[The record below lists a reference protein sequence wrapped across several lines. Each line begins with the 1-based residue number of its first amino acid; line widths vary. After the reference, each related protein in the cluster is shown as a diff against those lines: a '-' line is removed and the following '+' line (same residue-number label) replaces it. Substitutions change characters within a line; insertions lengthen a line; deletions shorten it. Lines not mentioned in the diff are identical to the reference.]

1 LKQKNFKKNETKKRR
16 RNQFWVK
23 KSIKKHVKK
32 TKTKTKA
39 KKTKKKK
46 PTCCYS
52 EKPDF
57 GLKKRKKNM

>member
-1 LKQKNFKKNETKKRR
+1 LGK
-16 RNQFWVK
+16 K

-32 TKTKTKA
+32 KQKQKQKQ
-39 KKTKKKK
+39 KKTKKQKKK